1 MLIFCFFPKSY
12 RFHLTIDNTDLP
24 NVKYNLTIKKV
35 EINDTGNYTCEQ
47 FGPIDGN
54 LPPAK
59 RQFTISAVILPRIVG
74 QSPTQI
80 KTKISQSVQ
89 LFCLIEAY
97 PLDDFARTIRWIK
110 DDANNGNNNYNKKPA
125 SAATGHASK
134 DDQAL
139 ISNRTTIHHLD
150 KQRAN
155 VTLDLTNIF
164 KKDNGSYSCVIE
176 LPYEYSDDGD
186 HVFDSVQRVAATS
199 SILVLDVPLV
209 SLDFVKAVGSSQIF
223 LNWTVNNGNSPIK
236 QYYLQFMK
244 EGDSNFYHYK
254 TPISGKNTSCV
265 LDNFEPD
272 TAYQLRISAQNAI
285 GTSPAYTYPQQVR
298 TLKFDPV
305 FVPVIEVKGNT
316 IDTIT
321 IGWHPPPANLLD
333 YIHYYELVVAEKAN
347 DSVIVETASY
357 PQNSRN
363 LPYMFDNVSK

>member
-1 MLIFCFFPKSY
+1 MA
-12 RFHLTIDNTDLP
+12 IDNTNIP
-24 NVKYNLTIKKV
+24 TVKYNLTIKKV

-47 FGPIDGN
+47 FGPIDRN
-54 LPPAK
+54 LTPVK
-59 RQFTISAVILPRIVG
+59 RQFTISAVILPRILD
-74 QSPTQI
+74 QSPAQI

-89 LFCLIEAY
+89 LYCVVEAY
-97 PLDDFARTIRWIK
+97 PLDDFPKTIRWIK
-110 DDANNGNNNYNKKPA
+110 DDTHGDNANHKKPSAANN
-125 SAATGHASK
+125 HASK

-139 ISNRTTIHHLD
+139 IANRTTIHHLD
-150 KQRAN
+150 KQRLN

-164 KKDNGSYSCVIE
+164 KKDNGSYSCVVE
-176 LPYEYSDDGD
+176 LPYDFSDDND
-186 HVFDSVQRVAATS
+186 HVFDKVRRVAAIS
-199 SILVLDVPLV
+199 SVLVLDVPLV

-236 QYYLQFMK
+236 QYYMQFRK
-244 EGDSNFYHYK
+244 DVDSNFYHYK

-272 TAYQLRISAQNAI
+272 TSYQLRISAQNAI
-285 GTSPAYTYPQQVR
+285 GSSPAYTYPQQVR

-316 IDTIT
+316 VDTIT

-333 YIHYYELVVAEKAN
+333 FIHYYELVVAEKAN

-363 LPYMFDNVSK
+363 LPYMFDNVSKKPPSMLFVFHAII

>member
-1 MLIFCFFPKSY
+1 M
-12 RFHLTIDNTDLP
+12 
-24 NVKYNLTIKKV
+24 
-35 EINDTGNYTCEQ
+35 
-47 FGPIDGN
+47 
-54 LPPAK
+54 A
-59 RQFTISAVILPRIVG
+59 
-74 QSPTQI
+74 QSPAQI

-89 LFCLIEAY
+89 LFCVIEAY
-97 PLDDFARTIRWIK
+97 PLYDFVKTIRWIK
-110 DDANNGNNNYNKKPA
+110 DDAANNGNGNGNYKK
-125 SAATGHASK
+125 STTTGHASK

-139 ISNRTTIHHLD
+139 ISNRTTINHLD

-155 VTLDLTNIF
+155 VTLDLANIF

-176 LPYEYSDDGD
+176 LPYEYSDDND
-186 HVFDSVQRVAATS
+186 HVFDNVRRVAATLS
-199 SILVLDVPLV
+199 VLVLDVPLV
-209 SLDFVKAVGSSQIF
+209 SLDFVKAVSSSQIF

-254 TPISGKNTSCV
+254 TLISGRNTSYV

-272 TAYQLRISAQNAI
+272 TNYQLRISAQNAI
-285 GTSPAYTYPQQVR
+285 GTSPAYTYPQQIR

-305 FVPVIEVKGNT
+305 FVPIIEVKGNT

-333 YIHYYELVVAEKAN
+333 FIHYYELVVAEKAN

-363 LPYMFDNVSK
+363 LPYMFDNVSGEFFFRSFD